1 MTQVA
6 LAWIPIF
13 FSIEPTFTLFLSFKL
28 PSLLGINFGT
38 IKRERPFTPFG
49 PPGIF
54 AKTKWIMFS
63 VRSCS
68 PAEIKIF

>member
-1 MTQVA
+1 MILTFQ
-6 LAWIPIF
+6 
-13 FSIEPTFTLFLSFKL
+13 EPTLHCFFLLNFIII
-28 PSLLGINFGT
+28 GINFGT
-38 IKRERPFTPFG
+38 IKERPFTPFG